1 MACKK
6 VRNMENIIKVSMFE
20 SAQNRYASGVVNLW
34 DWLFLEDYRTVLIK
48 ELRNESD
55 LMKRR
60 ELKEL
65 LPAITVSCV
74 CSERRTEKIYEYTN
88 LICIDIDGKDNPSIS
103 NIEDLKIK
111 LGELPYIMYCGL
123 SASGKGLFCIVPYA
137 DDAEH
142 RGVFKSLE
150 CDFEK
155 MGINID
161 KSCIDECRLRF
172 YSYDENPYI
181 NRNAENYTYDVY
193 SSNTLENKHKQ
204 KKSYKTKP
212 PKPQTLLIP
221 NVIETFLR
229 PNNLVLESGTPLTKK
244 QKVERLLNEITRN
257 QVDITYYYDDW
268 IAIGNIIKNMFG
280 EEGRALFHKVSSF
293 YPNYDYDE
301 TDREYSAMIIGRYR
315 YNSDRL
321 FEIAAEYKLISPIKK

>member
-20 SAQNRYASGVVNLW
+20 SAQSRYASGVVNLW

-123 SASGKGLFCIVPYA
+123 SASGNGLFCIIPYA
-137 DDAEH
+137 DPANH
-142 RGVFKSLE
+142 KNVFESIKP
-150 CDFEK
+150 K
-155 MGINID
+155 I
-161 KSCIDECRLRF
+161 
-172 YSYDENPYI
+172 
-181 NRNAENYTYDVY
+181 RNY
-193 SSNTLENKHKQ
+193 H
-204 KKSYKTKP
+204 
-212 PKPQTLLIP
+212 
-221 NVIETFLR
+221 
-229 PNNLVLESGTPLTKK
+229 
-244 QKVERLLNEITRN
+244 
-257 QVDITYYYDDW
+257 
-268 IAIGNIIKNMFG
+268 
-280 EEGRALFHKVSSF
+280 
-293 YPNYDYDE
+293 
-301 TDREYSAMIIGRYR
+301 
-315 YNSDRL
+315 
-321 FEIAAEYKLISPIKK
+321 PIHD